1 MERENFIYKTSREIF
16 EKNYNI
22 QIEPLLCE
30 NLDNHLR
37 RGGTQNTINEK
48 YVLESVMCFFIF
60 FTKAGKFTQQEFQ
73 VAFEKFRKDGKP
85 KIYIYFKNLKD
96 GEKAEDSVREFMDRI
111 DNELSHYH
119 GTFDHIDTIKSK
131 ILLNLKLQE
140 MDFVSVE
147 FENGKCVVDGKDVLD
162 LSNVSEFANNGLL
175 KRLQQDLA
183 EIEEKYVHMKSKYA
197 KGEASDSERRD
208 YEKIALRRGELI
220 ETIEYLQKQI
230 FKMTLNLCKDDVRG
244 TITIEQREAFR
255 LLELGDYEGAVA
267 FLQDKDKEAEY
278 FRKSKICVEQQ
289 KEESRSFIQNRKTAI
304 DILMTKIKYDNRFK
318 NMEYEYETIVP
329 IAENNLVELDV
340 IYDYANYLLVQN
352 KQNRTLTI
360 AKKLELIYDNNP
372 DIDDEHNKS
381 ALFCLLGHI
390 CNSISS
396 KYKLAEKYY
405 LKAIKIAEK
414 SAEENPDKYLADLAT
429 YCDCAGLYYEDHIN
443 KEKAENYFNKAVDI
457 FATLAKENPD
467 KYDYDLLKSY
477 NNIACYFRCQNN
489 GEKAEYYYEKALSI
503 VEKLEGENPD
513 KDYHGFAII
522 YDNVGSFLDEQ
533 ENEVKAKEKA
543 EDYHNKALNILEK
556 LALENPK
563 KYFADLALCYN
574 SFGLFYKRNGKRI
587 KAEYYLN
594 QAIAL
599 RENLAKENPEK
610 FNPCLAISYDN
621 LAMLYKQNNGKKA
634 EDLYLKALD
643 IWKYMVELDP
653 GKYIP
658 DLYICYNNL
667 GMFYSDVD
675 LVKSTIYYIKAIE
688 TSEKIVLKNPERFN
702 PHLAIT
708 YYNFSGFNN
717 QYLEKAYQ
725 IAKSYPDNIL

>member
-1 MERENFIYKTSREIF
+1 MR
-16 EKNYNI
+16 
-22 QIEPLLCE
+22 QL
-30 NLDNHLR
+30 
-37 RGGTQNTINEK
+37 
-48 YVLESVMCFFIF
+48 
-60 FTKAGKFTQQEFQ
+60 
-73 VAFEKFRKDGKP
+73 
-85 KIYIYFKNLKD
+85 
-96 GEKAEDSVREFMDRI
+96 

-119 GTFDHIDTIKSK
+119 GAFDHIDTINLG

-140 MDFVSVE
+140 KDFVSVE

-162 LSNVSEFANNGLL
+162 ISNVSEFANNGLL

-197 KGEASDSERRD
+197 KGSERRD
-208 YEKIALRRGELI
+208 YEKIALRRSELI

-278 FRKSKICVEQQ
+278 FRKSKIRVEQQ

-318 NMEYEYETIVP
+318 NIEYEYETIVP

-352 KQNRTLTI
+352 KQNRALTI

-414 SAEENPDKYLADLAT
+414 SAEENPYKYLADLAT

-443 KEKAENYFNKAVDI
+443 KEKTENYFNKAVDI
-457 FATLAKENPD
+457 FAT
-467 KYDYDLLKSY
+467 
-477 NNIACYFRCQNN
+477 
-489 GEKAEYYYEKALSI
+489 
-503 VEKLEGENPD
+503 
-513 KDYHGFAII
+513 
-522 YDNVGSFLDEQ
+522 
-533 ENEVKAKEKA
+533 
-543 EDYHNKALNILEK
+543 
-556 LALENPK
+556 
-563 KYFADLALCYN
+563 
-574 SFGLFYKRNGKRI
+574 
-587 KAEYYLN
+587 
-594 QAIAL
+594 
-599 RENLAKENPEK
+599 LAKENPEK

-621 LAMLYKQNNGKKA
+621 LAMLYKQNNRKKA

-653 GKYIP
+653 EKYIP
-658 DLYICYNNL
+658 DLSICYNNL

-725 IAKSYPDNIL
+725 IAKSYPDNIYCK

>member
-1 MERENFIYKTSREIF
+1 MR
-16 EKNYNI
+16 
-22 QIEPLLCE
+22 QL
-30 NLDNHLR
+30 
-37 RGGTQNTINEK
+37 
-48 YVLESVMCFFIF
+48 
-60 FTKAGKFTQQEFQ
+60 
-73 VAFEKFRKDGKP
+73 
-85 KIYIYFKNLKD
+85 
-96 GEKAEDSVREFMDRI
+96 

-119 GTFDHIDTIKSK
+119 GAFDHIDTINLG

-140 MDFVSVE
+140 KDFVSVE

-278 FRKSKICVEQQ
+278 FRKSKIRVEQQ

-318 NMEYEYETIVP
+318 NIEYEYETIVP

-352 KQNRTLTI
+352 KQNRALTI

-443 KEKAENYFNKAVDI
+443 KEKTENYFNKAVDI

-467 KYDYDLLKSY
+467 KDYY
-477 NNIACYFRCQNN
+477 
-489 GEKAEYYYEKALSI
+489 
-503 VEKLEGENPD
+503 
-513 KDYHGFAII
+513 GFAII

-574 SFGLFYKRNGKRI
+574 SFGLFYKRNGNRK

-621 LAMLYKQNNGKKA
+621 LAMLYKQNNRKKA

-653 GKYIP
+653 EKYIP
-658 DLYICYNNL
+658 DLSICYNNL

-725 IAKSYPDNIL
+725 IATNSTPDNIYCKQIIDYVESN

>member
-1 MERENFIYKTSREIF
+1 MR
-16 EKNYNI
+16 
-22 QIEPLLCE
+22 QL
-30 NLDNHLR
+30 
-37 RGGTQNTINEK
+37 
-48 YVLESVMCFFIF
+48 
-60 FTKAGKFTQQEFQ
+60 
-73 VAFEKFRKDGKP
+73 
-85 KIYIYFKNLKD
+85 
-96 GEKAEDSVREFMDRI
+96 

-119 GTFDHIDTIKSK
+119 GAFDHIDTINLG

-140 MDFVSVE
+140 KDFVSVE

-278 FRKSKICVEQQ
+278 FRKSKIRVEQQ

-318 NMEYEYETIVP
+318 NIEYEYETIVP

-352 KQNRTLTI
+352 KQNRALTI

-443 KEKAENYFNKAVDI
+443 KEKTENYFNKAVDI

-467 KYDYDLLKSY
+467 KDYY
-477 NNIACYFRCQNN
+477 
-489 GEKAEYYYEKALSI
+489 
-503 VEKLEGENPD
+503 
-513 KDYHGFAII
+513 GFAII

-563 KYFADLALCYN
+563 KYFADLALCYK
-574 SFGLFYKRNGKRI
+574 SFGLFYKRNGNRK

-621 LAMLYKQNNGKKA
+621 LAMLYKQNNRKKA

-653 GKYIP
+653 EKYIP
-658 DLYICYNNL
+658 DLSICYNNL

-725 IAKSYPDNIL
+725 IAKNSTPDNIYCKQIIDYVESN

>member
-1 MERENFIYKTSREIF
+1 MR
-16 EKNYNI
+16 
-22 QIEPLLCE
+22 QL
-30 NLDNHLR
+30 
-37 RGGTQNTINEK
+37 
-48 YVLESVMCFFIF
+48 
-60 FTKAGKFTQQEFQ
+60 
-73 VAFEKFRKDGKP
+73 
-85 KIYIYFKNLKD
+85 
-96 GEKAEDSVREFMDRI
+96 

-119 GTFDHIDTIKSK
+119 GAFDHIDTINLG

-140 MDFVSVE
+140 KDFVSVE

-278 FRKSKICVEQQ
+278 FRKSKIRVEQQ

-318 NMEYEYETIVP
+318 NIEYEYETIVP

-352 KQNRTLTI
+352 KQNRALTI

-443 KEKAENYFNKAVDI
+443 KEKTENYFNKAVDI

-467 KYDYDLLKSY
+467 KDYY
-477 NNIACYFRCQNN
+477 
-489 GEKAEYYYEKALSI
+489 
-503 VEKLEGENPD
+503 
-513 KDYHGFAII
+513 GFAII

-574 SFGLFYKRNGKRI
+574 SFGLFYKRNGNRK

-621 LAMLYKQNNGKKA
+621 LAMLYKQNNRKKA

-653 GKYIP
+653 EKYIP
-658 DLYICYNNL
+658 DLSICYNNL

-717 QYLEKAYQ
+717 QYLEKTYQ
-725 IAKSYPDNIL
+725 IAKNSTPDNIYCKQIIDYVESN

>member
-1 MERENFIYKTSREIF
+1 MR
-16 EKNYNI
+16 
-22 QIEPLLCE
+22 QL
-30 NLDNHLR
+30 
-37 RGGTQNTINEK
+37 
-48 YVLESVMCFFIF
+48 
-60 FTKAGKFTQQEFQ
+60 
-73 VAFEKFRKDGKP
+73 
-85 KIYIYFKNLKD
+85 
-96 GEKAEDSVREFMDRI
+96 

-119 GTFDHIDTIKSK
+119 GAFDHIDTINLG

-140 MDFVSVE
+140 KDFVSVE

-278 FRKSKICVEQQ
+278 FRKSKIRVEQQ

-318 NMEYEYETIVP
+318 NIEYEYETIVP

-352 KQNRTLTI
+352 KQNRALTI

-443 KEKAENYFNKAVDI
+443 KEKTENYFNKAVDI

-467 KYDYDLLKSY
+467 KDYY
-477 NNIACYFRCQNN
+477 
-489 GEKAEYYYEKALSI
+489 
-503 VEKLEGENPD
+503 
-513 KDYHGFAII
+513 GFAII

-574 SFGLFYKRNGKRI
+574 SFGLFYKRNGNRK

-621 LAMLYKQNNGKKA
+621 LAMLYKQNNRKKA

-653 GKYIP
+653 EKYIP
-658 DLYICYNNL
+658 DLSICYNNL

-725 IAKSYPDNIL
+725 IAKNSTHDNIYCKQIIDYVESN

>member
-1 MERENFIYKTSREIF
+1 MR
-16 EKNYNI
+16 
-22 QIEPLLCE
+22 QL
-30 NLDNHLR
+30 
-37 RGGTQNTINEK
+37 
-48 YVLESVMCFFIF
+48 
-60 FTKAGKFTQQEFQ
+60 
-73 VAFEKFRKDGKP
+73 
-85 KIYIYFKNLKD
+85 
-96 GEKAEDSVREFMDRI
+96 

-119 GTFDHIDTIKSK
+119 GAFDHIDTINLG

-140 MDFVSVE
+140 KDFVSVE

-278 FRKSKICVEQQ
+278 FRKSKIRVEQQ

-318 NMEYEYETIVP
+318 NIEYEYETIVP

-352 KQNRTLTI
+352 KQNRALTI

-414 SAEENPDKYLADLAT
+414 SAEENPD
-429 YCDCAGLYYEDHIN
+429 
-443 KEKAENYFNKAVDI
+443 
-457 FATLAKENPD
+457 
-467 KYDYDLLKSY
+467 
-477 NNIACYFRCQNN
+477 
-489 GEKAEYYYEKALSI
+489 
-503 VEKLEGENPD
+503 
-513 KDYHGFAII
+513 
-522 YDNVGSFLDEQ
+522 
-533 ENEVKAKEKA
+533 
-543 EDYHNKALNILEK
+543 
-556 LALENPK
+556 
-563 KYFADLALCYN
+563 
-574 SFGLFYKRNGKRI
+574 
-587 KAEYYLN
+587 
-594 QAIAL
+594 
-599 RENLAKENPEK
+599 
-610 FNPCLAISYDN
+610 
-621 LAMLYKQNNGKKA
+621 
-634 EDLYLKALD
+634 
-643 IWKYMVELDP
+643 
-653 GKYIP
+653 
-658 DLYICYNNL
+658 
-667 GMFYSDVD
+667 
-675 LVKSTIYYIKAIE
+675 
-688 TSEKIVLKNPERFN
+688 
-702 PHLAIT
+702 
-708 YYNFSGFNN
+708 
-717 QYLEKAYQ
+717 
-725 IAKSYPDNIL
+725 

>member
-1 MERENFIYKTSREIF
+1 MR
-16 EKNYNI
+16 
-22 QIEPLLCE
+22 QL
-30 NLDNHLR
+30 
-37 RGGTQNTINEK
+37 
-48 YVLESVMCFFIF
+48 
-60 FTKAGKFTQQEFQ
+60 
-73 VAFEKFRKDGKP
+73 
-85 KIYIYFKNLKD
+85 
-96 GEKAEDSVREFMDRI
+96 

-119 GTFDHIDTIKSK
+119 GAFDHIDTINLG

-140 MDFVSVE
+140 KDFVSVE

-278 FRKSKICVEQQ
+278 FRKSKIRVEQQ

-318 NMEYEYETIVP
+318 NIEYEYETIVP

-352 KQNRTLTI
+352 KQNRALTI
-360 AKKLELIYDNNP
+360 AKKLGLIYDNNP

-443 KEKAENYFNKAVDI
+443 KEKTENYFNKAVDI

-467 KYDYDLLKSY
+467 KDYY
-477 NNIACYFRCQNN
+477 
-489 GEKAEYYYEKALSI
+489 
-503 VEKLEGENPD
+503 
-513 KDYHGFAII
+513 GFAII

-574 SFGLFYKRNGKRI
+574 SFGLFYKRNGNRK

-621 LAMLYKQNNGKKA
+621 LAMLYKQNNRKKA

-653 GKYIP
+653 EKYIP
-658 DLYICYNNL
+658 DLSICYNNL

-725 IAKSYPDNIL
+725 IAKNSTPDNIYCKQIIDYVESN